1 MKKHLSA
8 IALLATVGAIA
19 TISPAMAGES
29 ARKNYVGPTITSIYG
44 LTGFGANSRFS
55 ISDNVSVR
63 PFAILFSRNGASA
76 TIFGSSLTYDY
87 NFPKSDWTIYGGI
100 GAAFGQGSD
109 GSQGS
114 SFGLAVGTDYR
125 ISDSLVLN
133 ATGGSSS
140 VTIGAG
146 FNF

>member
-1 MKKHLSA
+1 MYKRLSA
-8 IALLATVGAIA
+8 IALLATVGSIA

-29 ARKNYVGPTITSIYG
+29 ARKNYVGPTITSVYG

-55 ISDNVSVR
+55 ISDNASVR
-63 PFAILFSRNGASA
+63 PFAIFFSRNGASA
-76 TIFGSSLTYDY
+76 TLIGSYLTYDY

-100 GAAFGQGSD
+100 GAAFGQGSN

-114 SFGLAVGTDYR
+114 TVGLGFGSDYR

-133 ATGGSSS
+133 ATADFSS